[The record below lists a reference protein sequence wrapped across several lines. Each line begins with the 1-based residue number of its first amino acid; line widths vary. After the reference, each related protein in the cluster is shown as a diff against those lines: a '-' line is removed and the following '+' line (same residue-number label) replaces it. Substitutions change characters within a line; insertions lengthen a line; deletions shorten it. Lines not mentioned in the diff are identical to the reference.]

1 VSNSPY
7 RELHAE
13 RPSDEELDLAA
24 AIRES
29 IVSGQET
36 PGQMAERILAN
47 PLFTRRFVPRALDPA
62 PCGCPRGWATTLR
75 HRRDCEVTTEWM
87 RAAVA
92 ELDDEAP

>member
-1 VSNSPY
+1 VFRVSNSPY

-36 PGQMAERILAN
+36 PGQMAE
-47 PLFTRRFVPRALDPA
+47 
-62 PCGCPRGWATTLR
+62 PCGCPRGWATMLR
-75 HRRDCEVTTEWM
+75 HHRDCEVTTERM
-87 RAAVA
+87 RAALA
-92 ELDDEAP
+92 ELDDEAR